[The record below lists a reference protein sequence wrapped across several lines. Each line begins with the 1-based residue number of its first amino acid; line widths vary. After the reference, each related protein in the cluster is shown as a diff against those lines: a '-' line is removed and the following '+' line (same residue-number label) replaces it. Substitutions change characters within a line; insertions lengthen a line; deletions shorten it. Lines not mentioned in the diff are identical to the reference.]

1 MQNIHKEGVKDWRE
15 RGKET
20 KEIIILQ
27 RINTLVFFLEW
38 VSYLTN
44 TGQPL
49 AIFTS
54 DIKGEKVRMQ
64 IPWPHTFSKRVQ
76 IPEICLLT
84 FQRSEKRKIITIH
97 KDKCHYSS
105 VYKVKYLRK
114 REEYFIMFGKVRAG
128 ELLRQI
134 FKAEQEMQPGSEDYF
149 KAEFTRVNPK
159 ALGPY
164 FTSCVIVARVCIFSA
179 AVILI
184 KMAFFFSKTMSWRI
198 DIRGSFDS

>member
-1 MQNIHKEGVKDWRE
+1 
-15 RGKET
+15 
-20 KEIIILQ
+20 
-27 RINTLVFFLEW
+27 
-38 VSYLTN
+38 
-44 TGQPL
+44 
-49 AIFTS
+49 
-54 DIKGEKVRMQ
+54 MQ

-105 VYKVKYLRK
+105 VYKVKYFRK

-159 ALGPY
+159 ALGSY

-184 KMAFFFSKTMSWRI
+184 KMAFFFQKLCPGELIFVEVLIHKPRAQSPTCSIQSENLRNKR
-198 DIRGSFDS
+198 